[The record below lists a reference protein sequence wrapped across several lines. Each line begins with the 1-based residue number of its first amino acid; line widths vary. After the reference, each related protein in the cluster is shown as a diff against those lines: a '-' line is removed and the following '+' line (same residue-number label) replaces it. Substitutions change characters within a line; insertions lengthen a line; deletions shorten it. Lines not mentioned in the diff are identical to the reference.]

1 MPDPNIPAHL
11 QGLTRQQRDVLRK
24 ELEYKFGADFARNPE
39 ARSAIQTMAQSREG
53 LDSFLNEAQWGSLST
68 GGHGLAQIGVG
79 GLGLLGLKIPPL
91 LPVAAVAGAG
101 YGIANI
107 IEGQRREAQGLP
119 GGFQTS
125 MGAAETLLSP
135 LGFYKKLASPIM
147 RALGRG
153 GGAAG
158 QPTLQQLGVPTG
170 KQAEGFGKLT
180 GTAPIPG
187 KYDPETFKQRF
198 LAGLPTEAHAVD
210 EAGSGQN
217 LFNVDLNQA
226 HQAAKDPGSYYN
238 TAAGPRNRDPY
249 LTLGGR
255 QKTGQRAAEQRT
267 LSATSPLTPAIPTEA
282 ENAARVLPI
291 LARGASDA
299 IYSGVP
305 RVRNFIQD
313 VADTPQ
319 GQSIDDL
326 LDEWLSD
333 FAFTVPEQGLFTPR
347 GLVQRVKGGVSD
359 QAQGLQGTQQKINEL
374 RDTADGMSRELI
386 TARQAFDAKKIKDPT
401 FEATKE
407 AATLEEEMEKMEY
420 AIELAKDR
428 IKKAENLKL
437 QSIQGIE
444 QFLTGFSTDVNNLAS
459 IKALETGR
467 PGKTSLRFVGQNLQ
481 STSIPPGELQDW
493 ISEWLQDEA
502 EHLLSF

>member
-68 GGHGLAQIGVG
+68 GGHGLAQLGVG
-79 GLGLLGLKIPPL
+79 GLGLLGLKFPPL

-101 YGIANI
+101 YGIANM

-147 RALGRG
+147 RTLGRG

-158 QPTLQQLGVPTG
+158 QLTPQQRGVPTG
-170 KQAEGFGKLT
+170 KQAEGLRKLT

-210 EAGSGQN
+210 EAGPGQN
-217 LFNVDLNQA
+217 LFNVDINQA
-226 HQAAKDPGSYYN
+226 QQAVKPPGSYFN
-238 TAAGPRNRDPY
+238 TTTFQNRHQYGSP
-249 LTLGGR
+249 GR
-255 QKTGQRAAEQRT
+255 RRQTGQRAAEQRT
-267 LSATSPLTPAIPTEA
+267 PPATSPLTPAIPTEA

-305 RVRNFIQD
+305 RVRNFVQG

-333 FAFTVPEQGLFTPR
+333 FPFTVPEQGLFTPR
-347 GLVQRVKGGVSD
+347 GLVQRVKGGVGD

-386 TARQAFDAKKIKDPT
+386 TANQAFEAKMTADPT

-407 AATLEEEMEKMEY
+407 AATLVEEMEKMEY
-420 AIELAKDR
+420 AVELAKDR

-459 IKALETGR
+459 IRATETGR
-467 PGKTSLRFVGQNLQ
+467 PGKPSLNFVGQNLK

-493 ISEWLQDEA
+493 ISGWLQEEA
-502 EHLLSF
+502 EYFLR